1 MDKRPDSKEGTPPV
15 QPAVNIEA
23 EELFGLGQLV
33 WLCLYRP
40 ERSAFQS
47 RFLAWVRVLWR
58 PGVPGALGFWALR
71 LTAHSK

>member
-40 ERSAFQS
+40 ERSAFHLGFS
-47 RFLAWVRVLWR
+47 RGFAFS
-58 PGVPGALGFWALR
+58 GALGCLVRWVFGP
-71 LTAHSK
+71 SD